1 MSLGKVGIVFPGGDP
16 AEVEALEQ
24 LGYDSVWSGEHILY
38 HGPTLD
44 ALVVL
49 AAFAARSER
58 LKVGSS
64 VVLLPLRPP
73 ALVAKAAAT
82 LDILS
87 GGRLILGVG
96 VGGEYPPEFEALGIP
111 LAERG
116 ARADEALRILKLLW
130 AGEPVSFEGRF
141 YRLPGVRLD
150 PPPAQAG
157 GPPVWVGGRSRAARR
172 RAARLGDGWFPYLI
186 DPDQYREGRREIEA
200 LRARA
205 GREGAFTWA
214 LLLFTRCDD
223 DPAAARRIAVE
234 RLSRMYARPFNDL
247 VDRYCAFGPPEA
259 CAERIRQFR
268 AAGVEYFVL
277 SPVAPPEELLPQA
290 VRYATEVLPL
300 LD

>member
-24 LGYDSVWSGEHILY
+24 LGYDSVWSGEHLLY

-64 VVLLPLRPP
+64 VMLLPLRPP

-111 LAERG
+111 ITERG

-130 AGEPVSFEGRF
+130 TGEPVSFEGRF

-150 PPPAQAG
+150 PPPAGAAPGRPGAG
-157 GPPVWVGGRSRAARR
+157 PHG
-172 RAARLGDGWFPYLI
+172 LGTAGSLI
-186 DPDQYREGRREIEA
+186 
-200 LRARA
+200 
-205 GREGAFTWA
+205 
-214 LLLFTRCDD
+214 
-223 DPAAARRIAVE
+223 
-234 RLSRMYARPFNDL
+234 
-247 VDRYCAFGPPEA
+247 
-259 CAERIRQFR
+259 
-268 AAGVEYFVL
+268 
-277 SPVAPPEELLPQA
+277 
-290 VRYATEVLPL
+290 
-300 LD
+300 

>member
-1 MSLGKVGIVFPGGDP
+1 MALEKVGIVFPGGDP

-49 AAFAARSER
+49 AAYAARTER

-64 VVLLPLRPP
+64 VLLLPLRPP

-82 LDILS
+82 LDLLS

-96 VGGEYPPEFEALGIP
+96 VGGEYPQEFEALGIP

-116 ARADEALRILKLLW
+116 VRADEALAVLKLLW
-130 AGEPVSFEGRF
+130 AGGPVSFEGRF

-150 PPPAQAG
+150 PPPAQPG
-157 GPPVWVGGRSRAARR
+157 GPPIWVGGRSRAARR
-172 RAARLGDGWFPYLI
+172 RAARLGDGWFPYLV
-186 DPDQYREGRREIEA
+186 DPEQY
-200 LRARA
+200 RA
-205 GREGAFTWA
+205 GREEVEAYRAEAGRDGPFTWA
-214 LLLFTRCDD
+214 LLLFIRCDD
-223 DPAAARRIAVE
+223 DPAEARRIAVE
-234 RLSRMYARPFNDL
+234 RLSRMYARPFDGL
-247 VDRYCAFGPPEA
+247 VDRYCAYGPPEA
-259 CAERIRQFR
+259 CAERIRQFQ

-300 LD
+300 LT

>member
-24 LGYDSVWSGEHILY
+24 LGYDSVWSGEHLLY

-87 GGRLILGVG
+87 GGRLVLGVG
-96 VGGEYPPEFEALGIP
+96 VGGEYPPEFEAVGIP
-111 LAERG
+111 ITERG

-130 AGEPVSFEGRF
+130 TGEPVSFEGRF

-200 LRARA
+200 LRAEA
-205 GREGAFTWA
+205 GRTEGFTWA

-223 DPAAARRIAVE
+223 DPAEARRIAVQ
-234 RLSRMYARPFNDL
+234 RLGRMYARPFDDL